1 MEDKL
6 KKIYDFLI
14 EILILWVFWCAF
26 VVALVI
32 LKLFPE
38 VAAVVLVGAIATV
51 ALDKISNKKE

>member
-1 MEDKL
+1 MKSKL

-14 EILILWVFWCAF
+14 EVLILWVFWCAF

-38 VAAVVLVGAIATV
+38 VAAVALAGAIAAV